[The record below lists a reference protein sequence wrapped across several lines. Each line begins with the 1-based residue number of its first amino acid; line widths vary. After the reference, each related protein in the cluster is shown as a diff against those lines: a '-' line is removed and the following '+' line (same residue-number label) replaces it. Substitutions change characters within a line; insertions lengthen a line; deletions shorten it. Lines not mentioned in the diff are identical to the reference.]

1 MPELTSWLLPW
12 DDDRPCKYVVVFSR
26 FQGRLLLSRH
36 RDRSTWETQGGHVE
50 PGESPWEAARRELW
64 EESGA
69 EEFTLEP
76 LFHYHARLAADPQ
89 DPGAAGA
96 VFFAEIARL
105 GPLPESEMAQVKA
118 FDSLPE
124 NITYPG
130 ITPRLYQR
138 IQGRFTH
145 QEDGMDLHIL
155 INPNAG
161 RQIIMQDLEAVYGAF
176 QSAGTGPGWS

>member
-69 EEFTLEP
+69 EEV
-76 LFHYHARLAADPQ
+76 R
-89 DPGAAGA
+89 
-96 VFFAEIARL
+96 
-105 GPLPESEMAQVKA
+105 MK
-118 FDSLPE
+118 
-124 NITYPG
+124 
-130 ITPRLYQR
+130 
-138 IQGRFTH
+138 GR
-145 QEDGMDLHIL
+145 
-155 INPNAG
+155 
-161 RQIIMQDLEAVYGAF
+161 
-176 QSAGTGPGWS
+176 